1 MIDKILQFIEDRPSQ
16 TIIGL
21 FIIIIVLVIS
31 LAQLSPAY
39 NWVICQHER
48 CWKAQSYRTL
58 PNGVAFQYDG
68 KKYEVIGDYLIKEK

>member
-16 TIIGL
+16 TMISL
-21 FIIIIVLVIS
+21 FIFIIVLVIS

-48 CWKAQSYRTL
+48 CWRVQSYKTSPDGL
-58 PNGVAFQYDG
+58 IFYYDD
-68 KKYEVIGDYLIKEK
+68 KKYKVIGDYTIKEK